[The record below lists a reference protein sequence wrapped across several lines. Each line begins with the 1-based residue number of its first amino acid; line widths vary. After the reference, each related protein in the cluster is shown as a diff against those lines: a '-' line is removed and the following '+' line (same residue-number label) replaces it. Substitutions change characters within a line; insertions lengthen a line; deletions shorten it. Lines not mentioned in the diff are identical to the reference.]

1 MSTGR
6 FPGPYVRDVPSEG
19 ADKMMEYTLL
29 ERMDIGARSSGKPKD
44 NKGPNSLEHVGGTS
58 GGKK

>member
-19 ADKMMEYTLL
+19 SDKMMEYTLL
-29 ERMDIGARSSGKPKD
+29 ERMDIGARASGKPKG
-44 NKGPNSLEHVGGTS
+44 NQGPNSLEHVGGST